1 MSTPYAAPVPAI
13 ITSMNN
19 ATDNTL
25 IVNFIPSTS
34 PTPYISSYTV
44 SLTAPAWS
52 VLLQPVTSSPATFT
66 ELAAGI
72 TYTAIVTANYCMGNV
87 PSDPASMVA
96 LGNALP
102 VIITSAEAGNEQIT
116 VTFDSSA
123 TLYSDLDD
131 YLITL
136 TPTTGTTKTYTVT
149 PTAEYSFSKICTGLE
164 QFMEYTVQVETRG
177 KGSPVNSTPVT
188 SLNTTIVILSG
199 DLKEISAS
207 TAPFLPA

>member
-1 MSTPYAAPVPAI
+1 MSTPIEPPLPAI
-13 ITSMNN
+13 ITDIDN

-25 IVNFIPSTS
+25 IVNFTPSTS

-44 SLTAPAWS
+44 SLTAPARS
-52 VLLQPVTSSPATFT
+52 VLLDPVTSSPATFT
-66 ELAAGI
+66 GLVAGI

-102 VIITSAEAGNEQIT
+102 VTISSAEADYEQIT

-131 YLITL
+131 YLIII

-164 QFMEYTVQVETRG
+164 QLMEYTVQVETRG
-177 KGSPVNSTPVT
+177 KGTPIYSTPIASV
-188 SLNTTIVILSG
+188 NTPIVIVSG
-199 DLKEISAS
+199 DLKEISDS